1 MSNFLTGW
9 SSDAFPQITV
19 DILSTMG
26 LTPACKCAALAV
38 GVTNMTTV
46 TLLWCYQNMFIMRM
60 LKTSTTH
67 LDSRRWSSED
77 RRRSLSASSS
87 LSSMSASLELDERST
102 FTELFVLFVDF
113 FFFFFS
119 FFRLCFSRLSCVTH
133 SWLHVLTNI
142 HWVMYLDVIC
152 HLDLTFKL
160 LF

>member
-1 MSNFLTGW
+1 
-9 SSDAFPQITV
+9 
-19 DILSTMG
+19 MG

-38 GVTNMTTV
+38 GVTNSKYRSSQMTTV
-46 TLLWCYQNMFIMRM
+46 TLLWCYQNMFITRM

-77 RRRSLSASSS
+77 RRRSLSPSSS
-87 LSSMSASLELDERST
+87 LSSTSASLELDDRST
-102 FTELFVLFVDF
+102 FTELFVLFFDFF

-160 LF
+160 LFKIKVWQAP